1 MPETKSPRN
10 GAGSEEIIETV
21 RRVLKVLLNIVVYGF
36 CFSYL
41 YPFIWLLIN
50 SFKDRA
56 QFAVDTFNFPTKAT
70 LYAYN
75 VIFSKP
81 EVYRAAFNSIF
92 NTGVSLIFIVG
103 FSYVIGYFLSRYMF
117 KGRNILYAFFLLGM
131 VIPGSTLIIPLYILF
146 NRFGLINTYFT
157 LIFPYITFSLPLSIF
172 LYDSYMRTISRSIEE
187 AAFVDGATINQIMV
201 RVMFPI
207 CRPITGTVLIF
218 NFMGLWNEFQLALIL
233 NSAPPFRTIPVWLTN
248 FQGMYSS
255 DMPVRI
261 TAMLI
266 GSLPII
272 LTYLF
277 FREKMMEGMA
287 AGAIKG

>member
-1 MPETKSPRN
+1 MVEKKRQAGHKGVV
-10 GAGSEEIIETV
+10 GAI
-21 RRVLKVLLNIVVYGF
+21 RRALTILLNIFVYF
-36 CFSYL
+36 LCFTYL

-50 SFKDRA
+50 SFKDRT
-56 QFAVDTFNFPTKAT
+56 QFAVNTFNLPAKAT

-75 VIFSKP
+75 VIFGRP
-81 EVYRAAFNSIF
+81 DVYRAAWNSIF
-92 NTGVSLIFIVG
+92 NTGVSLVFIVI
-103 FSYVIGYFLSRYMF
+103 FSYVVGYFLSRYTF
-117 KGRNILYAFFLLGM
+117 RGRKILYAFFLLGM
-131 VIPGSTLIIPLYILF
+131 VIPGSTLIIPIYILF
-146 NRFGLINTYFT
+146 NRFGLINTYLT

-187 AAFVDGATINQIMV
+187 AAFVDGATVNQIMV
-201 RVMFPI
+201 KIMFPI

-233 NSAPPFRTIPVWLTN
+233 NSAQQLRTIPVWLTN

-272 LTYLF
+272 VMYLF